1 MHLCLSLIH
10 ILVQYAANLAEENH
24 IKPLRQIWL
33 PPLPGLFY
41 LDDLELTWDEKQ
53 IKLPVGLAD
62 DPQNQRQFPV
72 YLDFISCLLYTSI

>member
-1 MHLCLSLIH
+1 M
-10 ILVQYAANLAEENH
+10 VQYAANLAEENH

-53 IKLPVGLAD
+53 INYRLVLQMIHKTRD
-62 DPQNQRQFPV
+62 SSR
-72 YLDFISCLLYTSI
+72 FIWTL